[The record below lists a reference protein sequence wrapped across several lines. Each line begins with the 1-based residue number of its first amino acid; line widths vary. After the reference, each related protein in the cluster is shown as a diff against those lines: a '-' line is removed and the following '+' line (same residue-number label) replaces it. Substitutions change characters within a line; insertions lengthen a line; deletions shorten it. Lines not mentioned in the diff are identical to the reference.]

1 MSVGSRIIME
11 DLETMSKE
19 EYNQEPVFYCTK
31 CLSLNILTNEDHTD
45 LYCADCGRKHSH
57 PKYIDITNIHKW
69 TKLYIERKG
78 HHPLADD
85 PNPYEDWKTVYD
97 DETAYEMPTK
107 EEVIAAGLNYSEKM
121 NRKIK
126 D

>member
-1 MSVGSRIIME
+1 MNVGSRIIME
-11 DLETMSKE
+11 DLEKMSKDIDDT
-19 EYNQEPVFYCTK
+19 NIFFYCTR
-31 CLSLNILTNEDHTD
+31 CMSLHIISENDGKD
-45 LYCADCGRKHSH
+45 LYCASCGRKHSH
-57 PKYIDITNIHKW
+57 PKYIDITTLDKW
-69 TKLYIERKG
+69 TKLYIARTG
-78 HHPLADD
+78 HHPLAQD

-97 DETAYEMPTK
+97 EETSYEMPTK

>member
-1 MSVGSRIIME
+1 ME
-11 DLETMSKE
+11 DLVTMTKE
-19 EYNQEPVFYCTK
+19 EYNEEPLFYCTR
-31 CLSLNILTNEDHTD
+31 CMSLYIISENDGKD
-45 LYCADCGRKHSH
+45 LYCASCGRKHSH
-57 PKYIDITNIHKW
+57 PKYIDIITNIHKW

-78 HHPLADD
+78 HHPLAQD

-107 EEVIAAGLNYSEKM
+107 DEVIAAGLNYSEKM

>member
-1 MSVGSRIIME
+1 MNVGSRIIME
-11 DLETMSKE
+11 DLETMTKD
-19 EYNQEPVFYCTK
+19 EYNEKLLFYCTK
-31 CLSLNILTNEDHTD
+31 CLSLNIITNEDHTD

-78 HHPLADD
+78 HHPLAPEPTKYDD
-85 PNPYEDWKTVYD
+85 IKEVYD
-97 DETAYEMPTK
+97 SETYYEMPTK

>member
-1 MSVGSRIIME
+1 MKNY
-11 DLETMSKE
+11 SKE
-19 EYNQEPVFYCTK
+19 ELESEVVFYCTR
-31 CLSLNILTNEDHTD
+31 CMSLHILGNESGTD
-45 LYCADCGRKHSH
+45 IWCESCGKKNSH
-57 PKYIDITNIHKW
+57 PKFIDVTTMDKW
-69 TKLYIERKG
+69 QKLYIARTG
-78 HHPLADD
+78 HHPLAQD
-85 PNPYEDWKTVYD
+85 PNPYEDLKNVYD

>member
-1 MSVGSRIIME
+1 MNVGSRIIME
-11 DLETMSKE
+11 DLEIMTKE
-19 EYNQEPVFYCTK
+19 EYNEEPLFYCTR
-31 CLSLNILTNEDHTD
+31 CMSLHIISENDGKD
-45 LYCADCGRKHSH
+45 LYCASCGRKHSH

-69 TKLYIERKG
+69 TQLYIERKG

-85 PNPYEDWKTVYD
+85 PNPYEDLKNVYD
-97 DETAYEMPTK
+97 NETAYEMPTK